1 MKDGI
6 VERFLDH
13 KPFSKDFY
21 LPHRLV
27 IREAAESTKVRIAFN
42 ASAKEND
49 QFPLLNDITEVV
61 PRLMNKYS
69 K

>member
-6 VERFLDH
+6 VERVLDH

-21 LPHRLV
+21 LPHGLV

-49 QFPLLNDITEVV
+49 QFPSLNDITEVG

>member
-1 MKDGI
+1 MKDVI
-6 VERFLDH
+6 VERVLDH

-21 LPHRLV
+21 LPHGLV

-49 QFPLLNDITEVV
+49 QFPLLNDITEVG

>member
-6 VERFLDH
+6 VERVLDH

-21 LPHRLV
+21 LPHGLV
-27 IREAAESTKVRIAFN
+27 IQEAAESTKVRIAFN

-49 QFPLLNDITEVV
+49 QFPLLNDITEVG

>member
-6 VERFLDH
+6 VERFLDN

-27 IREAAESTKVRIAFN
+27 IREAAKSTKVRIAFN

-49 QFPLLNDITEVV
+49 QFPLLNDITEVG
-61 PRLMNKYS
+61 PRLMNKYA

>member
-6 VERFLDH
+6 VERVLDH

-21 LPHRLV
+21 LPHGLV